1 MLGSLTDRR
10 DFYHQAAVSE
20 ERSRSNMT
28 PFSFSRDELEGLGAL
43 KQFDDSQRF
52 FAKGRREEVGD
63 LFGIDKVEKVASDT
77 PLFPCFAAL
86 FQGDHLGVEF
96 ALEAHQNL
104 LRREG
109 LLTPE
114 QRLQGHMPLPL
125 SRVWEGLIIDDY
137 FVVSSEP
144 RHLRKEETS
153 VFAHLVRAR
162 EAYEKHKLPGSP
174 EKEVIAADLF
184 KAAGA
189 EIDSR
194 DEVVTGG
201 MCLVGAPL
209 AKRLG
214 LSLLSLRTARLP
226 LISTKLASRLSGSWV
241 SVLLYRR
248 CLSSVVKDFFA
259 LGAQGEETDMVLR
272 LPRSLAE
279 ELTILACLVP
289 VAVSD
294 ISAPVQ
300 QSVYAT
306 DASLSKGA
314 IVKTEVSTQIARV
327 LWLDG
332 DRRGC
337 YTKLDNGFRAA
348 LKAVGEFD
356 DADGDDSSFP
366 SGDVLNPG
374 KPPLFK
380 FDFIEVFGGAGSV
393 SDAMRDLGHVVGPVL
408 DLSFSRKY
416 DMKSLEMLQWI
427 IYMLK
432 EGHLRSVFVE
442 PPCTTFSPAAHPAC
456 RSYKEPLGWSRENP
470 TVLHGNSL
478 AFRSMTIIYVCK
490 RYERPGDLE
499 QPRLSKMAWTSPWQ
513 WLLTLGCSEAV
524 IASCQFGSPHRK
536 EFRLLLTGV
545 DAEGLT
551 RKCPGGHQHL
561 RIEGKYTKGSAV
573 YTWGVAWHIAS
584 GFSRALHKLRQQEAE
599 DVFGEKLQHESV
611 LVNDVLRAARWEA
624 MRVWFW
630 KSKVHINL
638 LETSVVASL
647 LKQMMRSHPGTRLNI
662 LLDSSVAKG
671 ALAKGRS
678 SSLGLQPILR
688 RAAACQ
694 IAGNL
699 YPAHSYAPTKLNV
712 ADDPTR
718 DAEIR
723 LPSTLRLRD
732 LLPVEVLR

>member
-1 MLGSLTDRR
+1 M
-10 DFYHQAAVSE
+10 
-20 ERSRSNMT
+20 
-28 PFSFSRDELEGLGAL
+28 
-43 KQFDDSQRF
+43 
-52 FAKGRREEVGD
+52 
-63 LFGIDKVEKVASDT
+63 
-77 PLFPCFAAL
+77 
-86 FQGDHLGVEF
+86 
-96 ALEAHQNL
+96 
-104 LRREG
+104 
-109 LLTPE
+109 
-114 QRLQGHMPLPL
+114 PL

-174 EKEVIAADLF
+174 EKDVIAADLF

-630 KSKVHINL
+630 KSKVRINL